1 MRGVLVV
8 VIVAATAWQ
17 SLGFEHEWTTVQE
30 QMWGWMGDDVLE
42 VEGQLEFFANN
53 YRSGSPPI
61 FQNFRNSSQ
70 ARSIDNTRR
79 PCMLPVGCVKHSLER
94 SHAHAHHA
102 QH

>member
-1 MRGVLVV
+1 MRGLLLV

-53 YRSGSPPI
+53 YRSGSRQFFKI
-61 FQNFRNSSQ
+61 SEIQ
-70 ARSIDNTRR
+70 AKLDRSIT
-79 PCMLPVGCVKHSLER
+79 LVGPACSR
-94 SHAHAHHA
+94 WDA
-102 QH
+102 